1 MKKYL
6 IIGHNV
12 KAQQPQDL
20 TPEQTQAWVDYF
32 KTLGDRIVDG
42 GNPLAPVRAAVKGGE
57 VVSLTD
63 DPVGYYMMTAQ
74 SLEEACELVMK
85 SPFANAPGCEVR
97 VYETVPM

>member
-12 KAQQPQDL
+12 KGLQPQDL
-20 TPEQTQAWVDYF
+20 TPEQTQGWLDYF
-32 KTLGDRIVDG
+32 KTLGDHMVDG
-42 GNPLAPVRAAVKGGE
+42 GNPLGPVRSTIKDGE

-63 DPVGYYMMTAQ
+63 DPVGYYMITAQ

-97 VYETVPM
+97 IYETVSM